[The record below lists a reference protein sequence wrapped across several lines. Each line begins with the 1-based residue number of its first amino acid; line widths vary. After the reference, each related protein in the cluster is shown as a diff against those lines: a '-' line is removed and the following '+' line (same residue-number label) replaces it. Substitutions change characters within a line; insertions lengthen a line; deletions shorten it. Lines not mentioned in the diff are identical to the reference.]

1 MPIPYDWTCLYC
13 AAANS
18 AGTDACTRCG
28 KRAIASADEIAREKN
43 PMLSRAKPGFLAFAA
58 ARKGMLV
65 ALFLAGAALVP
76 IVFVLQGLGVLPM
89 GEPGGWLLIFAAMP
103 WSLAVFAVPNPAGL
117 AIIAVGLGI
126 NLVLVAAVVWYAV
139 SR

>member
-18 AGTDACTRCG
+18 AGTDACRRCG

-76 IVFVLQGLGVLPM
+76 IVFALQGLGVLPM
-89 GEPGGWLLIFAAMP
+89 GEPGGWLLIFVAMP
-103 WSLAVFAVPNPAGL
+103 WSLAVFAVPN
-117 AIIAVGLGI
+117 
-126 NLVLVAAVVWYAV
+126 
-139 SR
+139 